1 MIKLAT
7 PRDNEEEQRQ
17 QDTIH
22 FVNERARAPVCGARV
37 CVIVSKVFICI
48 CEDWRSSASIFA
60 NEWALSHSRTRQESL
75 NGGSAVCVCLSLCI
89 ELRNL

>member
-22 FVNERARAPVCGARV
+22 FVRERARSFACV

-75 NGGSAVCVCLSLCI
+75 NGGSAVCAFVFVYRIKKSI
-89 ELRNL
+89 D